1 MPVYS
6 VRTYALTMLVI
17 QISLMFVGL
26 TGIYPVHISIAGIST
41 TDFLNTMTSDLN
53 NLVYNVTHPG
63 VVEYISVF
71 YLVIMLAVKIFI
83 AFLVFVFAGFGAVLA
98 AIGFPIYIYG
108 PLQIIVDAV
117 VLYDFANSKV

>member
-6 VRTYALTMLVI
+6 VKTYALTMLII
-17 QISLMFVGL
+17 QVCLVFVGL
-26 TGIYPVHISIAGIST
+26 TGIYPVHISVAGIST
-41 TDFLNTMTSDLN
+41 TDFLNTMTTDLN
-53 NLVYNVTHPG
+53 NLVNNITHPG

-71 YLVIMLAVKIFI
+71 YLIILLSVRIFL
-83 AFLVFVFAGFGAVLA
+83 AFLLFVFAGFGLVLS
-98 AIGFPIYIYG
+98 AIGFPSYIYA